1 MSDMYNFDNNNYN
14 NENHD
19 GFNHYEFDEN
29 NNTPNHKKPNAKMVK
44 FAKKVGAIALSA
56 VLFGGVAAGSY
67 QGVNALFGTST
78 QTEAQATTST
88 KSSLLKTTSSTTSKG
103 YDGCDRHCK
112 IRNAF
117 YRFYHKQISSGSGK
131 LFRNVR
137 RT

>member
-88 KSSLLKTTSSTTSKG
+88 KSSLLKTT
-103 YDGCDRHCK
+103 
-112 IRNAF
+112 
-117 YRFYHKQISSGSGK
+117 YHHRKE
-131 LFRNVR
+131 
-137 RT
+137 